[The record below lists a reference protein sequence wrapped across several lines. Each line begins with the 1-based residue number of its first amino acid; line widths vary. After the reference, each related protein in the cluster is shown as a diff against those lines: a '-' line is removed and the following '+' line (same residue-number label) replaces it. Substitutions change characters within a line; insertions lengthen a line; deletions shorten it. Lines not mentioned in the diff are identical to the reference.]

1 MKPRALTDLMPRDD
15 VRDRVALA
23 QIDQDIRGLEAE
35 LARIQSE
42 LQQLYRLRNRLMHG
56 SQGGR

>member
-35 LARIQSE
+35 LARIQGE